1 MNLGRYRIVKEVG
14 KGSMGVVYQAHD
26 PQIDR
31 LVALKVLRRDRVE
44 GESFVKRFLKE
55 ARVIGRFSHPNIV
68 TVYDIGQDREDVY
81 IAMEFVEGEP
91 LNQVIRQK
99 RFPLEQAIQL
109 GIQAAQVLDYAHQKG
124 VVHRDIKPSNI
135 ILQPNGQ
142 IKITDFG
149 IAHMEDSS
157 STLLTLEGEI
167 MGTPAYMSPEQVLGK
182 PVDGRTDI
190 FSLGVVLYELA
201 SGKRPFGGEG
211 KNIAT
216 VFNEIIHHSPGEP
229 AFETDLIPKGLSQV
243 VMKCLNKSP
252 EERFQT
258 GMELSAALTNCL
270 KVEGESVVKPSSGKK
285 PQKYAALLLAAL
297 VIVIGGGAYYYFFE
311 YQGRMPKE
319 QSPPVAITP
328 QAEAPGPIT
337 SIPPAEVPKEM
348 EKTPEETPKQE
359 TVEEVATPQP
369 EPPVAITTTPP
380 VEAPEDTVKAD
391 EEKQVEMGGK
401 SEEQPTGEDR
411 ANQQAALPEKQAPV
425 PVKPARESVALKPAV
440 KRACLKVLSTPL
452 GADIIVDD
460 KTKGKTP
467 ATIKLSPG
475 TYKITLKLSDYQ
487 TWNTQVT
494 LDKEDVYPIHAELKP
509 IPKNGEWIIKPLTDR
524 KKEEP

>member
-68 TVYDIGQDREDVY
+68 TVYDTGQDGEDVY

-91 LNQVIRQK
+91 LNQIIQQK
-99 RFPLEQAIQL
+99 RFPPDQVIQL

-182 PVDGRTDI
+182 SVDGKTDI

-201 SGKRPFGGEG
+201 SGKRPFGGGG

-216 VFNEIIHHSPGEP
+216 VFNEIIHHSPREP
-229 AFETDLIPKGLSQV
+229 AFDSDLIPKGLSEV

-252 EERFQT
+252 DERFQT
-258 GMELSAALTNCL
+258 GMELSDALTNCL
-270 KVEGESVVKPSSGKK
+270 KVKGDYAKPSSGKK
-285 PQKYAALLLAAL
+285 PQKYAALILAAL
-297 VIVIGGGAYYYFFE
+297 VIVIGGGAYYYFFKYE
-311 YQGRMPKE
+311 DKMPKE
-319 QSPPVAITP
+319 PSPPVAVTP
-328 QAEAPGPIT
+328 QSEAPGAIT
-337 SIPPAEVPKEM
+337 SIPPSEVPKKMEKALEEKPKQEPVEEAATPQPTPPVAVTPIDPAEVPK
-348 EKTPEETPKQE
+348 
-359 TVEEVATPQP
+359 
-369 EPPVAITTTPP
+369 
-380 VEAPEDTVKAD
+380 DTQKGG
-391 EEKQVEMGGK
+391 EEKLVETGGK
-401 SEEQPTGEDR
+401 TEDQPKEQDR
-411 ANQQAALPEKQAPV
+411 VNQAALPEKQAPV

-440 KRACLKVLSTPL
+440 KKASLEVRSTPQ

-460 KTKGKTP
+460 ITRGKTP
-467 ATIKLSPG
+467 ATIRLSPG

-487 TWNTQVT
+487 EWNTKVK
-494 LDKEDVYPIHAELKP
+494 LIEEEEYPIQAELKP
-509 IPKNGEWIIKPLTDR
+509 IPKNDEWIIKPLTDR